1 MSDVTLGQIRT
12 RLQRVER
19 QNRVLIALLCGVAG
33 IVFLGAMSPDP
44 KVISAD
50 EIRAHR
56 YTLLYPNGDIA
67 TAWYSDEDGFWHPA
81 Q

>member
-1 MSDVTLGQIRT
+1 MNDVTLIQIQM

-33 IVFLGAMSPDP
+33 IVLLGAMSPDP

-56 YTLLYPNGDIA
+56 FTLLDPNGEVADW
-67 TAWYSDEDGFWHPA
+67 WYSDSPGGYHGP
-81 Q
+81 